1 MYMYHKQPLEV
12 SLSKF
17 WAIFLHYALH
27 LYMFPHVLSRLTGED
42 VGEQVRLVARQ
53 RLQRVHCQPGRQ
65 HQNQEHHREN
75 HL

>member
-1 MYMYHKQPLEV
+1 MYHKQPFEV

-27 LYMFPHVLSRLTGED
+27 LYMFPHVPSRLSGED

-53 RLQRVHCQPGRQ
+53 RLQRVHRQPGRQ

-75 HL
+75 YL